1 MENLSALLFP
11 AKEPMINETLQEV
24 DIKMR
29 KAVDVLLREL
39 ASLRT
44 GRATTALVE
53 HIKVD
58 YQGVPTPLGQL
69 ASITVPEARLILVQP
84 WDRSSI
90 HNIEKAILKS
100 DLSLNPASDGNV
112 IRIPIPPLSEERRQE
127 LVKVV
132 RKRAEE
138 GRVAL
143 RNLRRDGVERLRGL
157 ERNKQISK
165 DEYARASE
173 QLQRLTDVFIEKV
186 NEISRRKEAETMES

>member
-1 MENLSALLFP
+1 MVPLSP
-11 AKEPMINETLQEV
+11 VIKQMINETLYDV
-24 DIKMR
+24 DTKMK
-29 KAVDVLLREL
+29 KAVDILTREL

-44 GRATTALVE
+44 GRATPSLVE

-58 YQGVPTPLGQL
+58 YHGIPTPLSQL
-69 ASITVPEARLILVQP
+69 ASITIPEARLILIQP

-100 DLSLNPASDGNV
+100 DLSLNPTSDGNV
-112 IRIPIPPLSEERRQE
+112 IRIPIPPLSEERRRE

-143 RNLRRDGVERLRGL
+143 RNLRREGLERLREL
-157 ERNKQISK
+157 EKNKQISH
-165 DEYARASE
+165 DEYSRASE
-173 QLQRLTDVFIEKV
+173 QLQRLTDAFIEKV
-186 NEISRRKEAETMES
+186 NEISRDKEAETMEA